1 MSHLN
6 VDERATL
13 LEMVDTLLAT
23 IEVAELRVQADDL
36 ARQNDLADK
45 SDQADELLM
54 ELKRK
59 MGGLKNDEYVRLIIH
74 LKFHH
79 HSTLIEN
86 AVKEHLAQLRV
97 DLENLN
103 SEHSEAMNRKNRVIE
118 ELNDSKKELK
128 AKISSVEAKIRS
140 ESAAVVKTTNALK
153 KAEGVLAAERKQRK
167 ALVASLKDR
176 IKYAE
181 HITEEYR

>member
-59 MGGLKNDEYVRLIIH
+59 MGGLKNDD
-74 LKFHH
+74 
-79 HSTLIEN
+79 TLIEN